1 MLSLRLP
8 AGTLASLKV
17 AVDNGADAVYTGIA
31 SASNARNF
39 PGLNLTAEELA
50 EGVEYAHSRS
60 CDVYVTSN
68 VYPQREIETS
78 LSAVDIAAEAGA
90 DAIIAADISVLDHAQ
105 RHHPSMARH
114 LSSIAAA
121 SNARAINFF
130 RDRFGIS
137 CAVLPRVTS
146 LDDIAG
152 IRAATDVELEVFA
165 FGVL

>member
-17 AVDNGADAVYTGIA
+17 AADNGADAVYTGIA

-39 PGLNLTAEELA
+39 PGLNLTPEELA
-50 EGVEYAHSRS
+50 EGVEYAHARH
-60 CDVYVTSN
+60 CGVYVTSN
-68 VYPQREIETS
+68 VYPQQEIDAS
-78 LSAVDIAAEAGA
+78 LRAVDFAAQAGA
-90 DAIIAADISVLDHAQ
+90 DAVIAADISVLDHAA
-105 RHHPSMARH
+105 RRHPSMARH

-121 SNARAINFF
+121 TNASAINFF
-130 RDRFGIS
+130 RDHFGIS

-146 LDDIAG
+146 VDDIAE
-152 IRAATDVELEVFA
+152 IRAATDVELEIFA